1 MSLIQS
7 YSFLLENEPNGDR
20 KENCVAALTEEST
33 ADLLFGGGD
42 PIPKWHD
49 KSCESV
55 KSKFM
60 CQAIFEHQC
69 EQILNPSLAIPPPCF
84 DYESGD
90 FDRDVE
96 GCSPLR
102 EIAEEALPPNH
113 NTATVNLFH
122 TIIS

>member
-1 MSLIQS
+1 MYLDSQ
-7 YSFLLENEPNGDR
+7 PNGGR
-20 KENCVAALTEEST
+20 KENCVTASIIESNQS
-33 ADLLFGGGD
+33 
-42 PIPKWHD
+42 PIWNDEP
-49 KSCESV
+49 CESEG
-55 KSKFM
+55 SKFM

-69 EQILNPSLAIPPPCF
+69 KQVLNPSLAIPPPCF

-90 FDRDVE
+90 FSRDVE

>member
-1 MSLIQS
+1 
-7 YSFLLENEPNGDR
+7 
-20 KENCVAALTEEST
+20 
-33 ADLLFGGGD
+33 
-42 PIPKWHD
+42 
-49 KSCESV
+49 
-55 KSKFM
+55 M

-69 EQILNPSLAIPPPCF
+69 KQVLNPSLAIPPPCF

-122 TIIS
+122 TIISRGVTTSLKLGGSPKTGGAEH